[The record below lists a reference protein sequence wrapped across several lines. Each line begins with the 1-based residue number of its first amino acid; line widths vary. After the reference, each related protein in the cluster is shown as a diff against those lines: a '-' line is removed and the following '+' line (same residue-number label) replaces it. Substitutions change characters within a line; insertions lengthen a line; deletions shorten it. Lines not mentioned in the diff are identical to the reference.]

1 LKSTYLGAGIRF
13 RNDDPTRLMAKD
25 SDSTPP
31 KRKVLD
37 LIEPAKAPSRRER
50 QRTAAT
56 PAPEVPAPPS
66 ELQKKKDG
74 ALDLFSDD
82 GKKKKSGV
90 RKTDQSGKAV
100 MPVISKILEEEAP
113 APEPVEVIPPP
124 APPEP
129 PAPPSSGEGDA
140 DDSDTGNYISIKP
153 PIIVSELAARMGLKP
168 FVLLADL
175 IKLQVFV
182 APNQAIEP
190 DIAAKVCETHGFF
203 FEREKREK
211 GGGVHKV
218 EEVVV
223 EPEAPQDEPEDV
235 LQLRPPIITIMGHV
249 DHGKTSLLDYI
260 RKSSIT
266 KGEAGGITQHVAAY
280 KVEHEGRPITFI
292 DTPGHAIFSDMR
304 ARGADITDIVVLVVA
319 ANDGI
324 MPQTLEAIEHAKKAK
339 KTIII
344 AINKIDLPAAN
355 VMRVKTQLA
364 EKGLQTVDFGG
375 DVECVEISALTGAG
389 VPDLLE
395 LLALQA
401 EVLELKANPK
411 GNARAAIIEARVQ
424 PGRGA
429 TASVIVETGTLK
441 VGTPFICGPFAGKV
455 KSLIND
461 RGENV
466 KEAKPGT
473 PVEVIGF
480 EEMPHV
486 GDEMVEMEN
495 VRAAQKL
502 ADERQLERRQDRLKM
517 PQKSRMEDLF
527 SNVIAGTEKAV
538 LKLILKCDVQGSVEA
553 IRKAIGDIQS
563 EKVNT
568 QIIIAA
574 AGPITE
580 GDIQMASSAD
590 AVVLGFNV
598 KVEANA
604 VKAVKSEG
612 VQVKLYS
619 IVYELIDQV
628 REAMLGLLEP
638 LTRENIIGHAEVKM
652 IFKLSKS
659 KGRAAGSYVKD
670 GKIHRKAH
678 ARVLRGSVPVFD
690 GKMSTLRRFQDEVE
704 EVKSGMEC
712 GIRLGEFNEYQ
723 EGDVIECYTLEK
735 IPQGL

>member
-1 LKSTYLGAGIRF
+1 
-13 RNDDPTRLMAKD
+13 MAKD
-25 SDSTPP
+25 SDSIPP
-31 KRKVLD
+31 KRQVLD
-37 LIEPAKAPSRRER
+37 LTAKAPSRRER
-50 QRTAAT
+50 QRTAAQ

-66 ELQKKKDG
+66 ALDAAKANALDIFDDSAKKKRPTV
-74 ALDLFSDD
+74 
-82 GKKKKSGV
+82 KKTS
-90 RKTDQSGKAV
+90 QSGKAV
-100 MPVISKILEEEAP
+100 LPVISKLLEEEEPAPVVEIPAPLPATSVSPVVPDVAEAP
-113 APEPVEVIPPP
+113 AEE
-124 APPEP
+124 E
-129 PAPPSSGEGDA
+129 
-140 DDSDTGNYISIKP
+140 DTGNYISIKP

-190 DIAAKVCETHGFF
+190 DIAAKVCEAHGFF

-339 KTIII
+339 KTIIV
-344 AINKIDLPAAN
+344 AINKCDLPAAN

-364 EKGLQTVDFGG
+364 ERGLQTVDFGG
-375 DVECVEISALTGAG
+375 DVECVEISALTGTG
-389 VPDLLE
+389 IPDLLE

-411 GNARAAIIEARVQ
+411 GNTRAAIIEARVQ

-461 RGENV
+461 RGESV

-486 GDEMVEMEN
+486 GDELVEMDN

-502 ADERQLERRQDRLKM
+502 ADERQLERRNDRLKM
-517 PQKSRMEDLF
+517 TQKSRMEDLF

-563 EKVNT
+563 NKVNT

-604 VKAVKSEG
+604 VKAVKAEG

-678 ARVLRGSVPVFD
+678 ARVLRGTVPVFD

-723 EGDVIECYTLEK
+723 EGDIIECYTLEK